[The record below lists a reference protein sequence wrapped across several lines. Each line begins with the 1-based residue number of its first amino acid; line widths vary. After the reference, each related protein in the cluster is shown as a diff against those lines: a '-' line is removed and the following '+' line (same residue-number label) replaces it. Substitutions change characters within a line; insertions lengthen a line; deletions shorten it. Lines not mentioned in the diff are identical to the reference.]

1 MTCPFFDPLFEDL
14 PYRTGWVLAGNW
26 VRSRP
31 SRKGGH
37 LPQRV
42 FVLQGSSTRLV
53 ASHNRLPSGCTGRGK
68 GGPKAHPVG
77 TQSALPATGA
87 AGTLP
92 GGKQRLLSSGLVPMA
107 ALGPHPVRRT
117 SS

>member
-1 MTCPFFDPLFEDL
+1 MTCSFSDPLFEDL
-14 PYRTGWVLAGNW
+14 PCRSDWVLAGNW

-31 SRKGGH
+31 SRRGGH

-42 FVLQGSSTRLV
+42 FVRQGSSTRLV

-68 GGPKAHPVG
+68 GGPEAHPGG
-77 TQSALPATGA
+77 TRSALPATGA

-92 GGKQRLLSSGLVPMA
+92 GGKRRLPSSGLVPMA
-107 ALGPHPVRRT
+107 GLSPHPVRRT

>member
-68 GGPKAHPVG
+68 GGPEAHLEG
-77 TQSALPATGA
+77 TNL
-87 AGTLP
+87 
-92 GGKQRLLSSGLVPMA
+92 
-107 ALGPHPVRRT
+107 
-117 SS
+117 